1 MAQQLVTGYAPVG
14 GTDIYWESRGSG
26 GTPLVLVHGGYGLTS
41 TFDSLAD
48 QLAADRQVIAIEL
61 RGHGHSRDTNRPFGW
76 DEFGDDIAGVIRH
89 LGLGRADLLGY
100 SLGGGASLRC
110 AIRHPDAVRRLVV
123 ISAPFRRTAWFPEV
137 LAGFDQMTGT
147 TLFPMLGQSPM
158 YAQWSKVA
166 PDPSS
171 FPALIDKTG
180 ELLRLPYDWADDVRE
195 LAIPVLLIYGDA
207 DSIPPSHAAEFY
219 SLLGGG
225 LRDAG
230 WDGSLPSLSRLAIL
244 PGRTHYNVL
253 GSPALTATIAEFTS
267 SADSEASSH

>member
-1 MAQQLVTGYAPVG
+1 MGQQLVTGYAPVG
-14 GTDIYWESRGSG
+14 GTDIYWESRGGG
-26 GTPLVLVHGGYGLTS
+26 GTPLVLVHGGYGLAS
-41 TFDSLAD
+41 TFDTLAGE
-48 QLAADRQVIAIEL
+48 LAADRQVIAMEL
-61 RGHGHSRDTNRPFGW
+61 QGHGHNRDTSRPFGW
-76 DEFGDDIAGVIRH
+76 DEFGDDIAGVIRQ

-100 SLGGGASLRC
+100 SLGGVASLRC

-137 LAGFDQMTGT
+137 LSGFDQMTGT
-147 TLFPMLGQSPM
+147 ALFDMLRQSPM
-158 YAQWSKVA
+158 YAQWRKVA
-166 PDPSS
+166 PDPAS

-180 ELLRLPYDWADDVRE
+180 ELLRQPYDWADDVRG
-195 LAIPVLLIYGDA
+195 LTIPVLLVYGDA

-230 WDGSLPSLSRLAIL
+230 WDGSLPGLSRLAIL

-253 GSPALTATIAEFTS
+253 DSPMLTSTIAEFTS
-267 SADSEASSH
+267 SPAARRAAH